1 MDTLRHDAARRAVD
15 LVNADPADI
24 PAVLHQHGETDLTG
38 LDGEADEFAA
48 VLRELRT
55 VFATTDRDEAA
66 ERLNEL
72 LARHGAV
79 PQLVRHQGW
88 DWHVHVDRVD
98 DTWANWLASAAAM
111 ALALRLVERPG
122 VPWGV
127 CAAAGCARC
136 FLDEGRGGGR
146 RHCSP
151 TCATRERVR
160 RHRAA
165 SMARSAA
172 SR

>member
-1 MDTLRHDAARRAVD
+1 MR
-15 LVNADPADI
+15 
-24 PAVLHQHGETDLTG
+24 QHGETDLTG
-38 LDGEADEFAA
+38 LEGEADRFTA
-48 VLRELRT
+48 VLADLRA

-66 ERLNEL
+66 ARLNEL

-98 DTWANWLASAAAM
+98 DTWSNWLASSAAM
-111 ALALRLVERPG
+111 ALALRLVERAG
-122 VPWGV
+122 VPWGR
-127 CAAAGCARC
+127 CAAAGCGRC
-136 FLDEGRGGGR
+136 FLDDGQGGGR
-146 RHCSP
+146 RYCSP

-165 SMARSAA
+165 VSRRAPGTDRSPG
-172 SR
+172 

>member
-1 MDTLRHDAARRAVD
+1 MNTLRHDAARRAVD
-15 LVNADPADI
+15 LVNADPAD
-24 PAVLHQHGETDLTG
+24 VLEVLRQHGETDLSG
-38 LDGEADEFAA
+38 FDGEADQFAA
-48 VLRELRT
+48 VLGELRA
-55 VFATTDRDEAA
+55 VLATTDRDEAA

-72 LARHGAV
+72 LAWHGAV

-98 DTWANWLASAAAM
+98 DSWTNWLASSAAM

-127 CAAAGCARC
+127 CAAAGCGRC
-136 FLDEGRGGGR
+136 FLDDGLGGGR

-165 SMARSAA
+165 QRA
-172 SR
+172 